1 MKMWSGRFR
10 EPLNA
15 RFEEWQ
21 RSFGF
26 DWQLLPEEIAAS
38 KAHAS
43 VLAAAGILTAA
54 ECAQVR
60 DGLDA
65 VLKDCWDG
73 PRRSSLAS
81 ESRAE
86 DVHHFVELELTEHI
100 GELALKLH
108 TGRSRNE
115 QIATDLRLYVR
126 EQAAKTQQ
134 LLRDWALALIDR
146 AENTGDAIMPAYTH
160 LQRAEPV
167 LVAHWLLAYVA
178 MIERDIRR
186 LTDLTARLNYCPLG
200 SGAIAGATLA
210 LDRTIAA
217 RELGFIAPTANS
229 MDATSDRDFL
239 VEFLQTFSTIALHTS
254 RFAEEITLFATAEF
268 GFVALPESFATG
280 SSAMPQKMNPDLTE
294 LVRGRT
300 GRIHGA
306 AAAVTT
312 LLKGLPL
319 AYNKDLQEMQPALFE
334 SVSGLLPML
343 ELLSSFTQ
351 KLSFRLERMEIAAQS
366 GFLNAMAAATYLS
379 HRGVPFRRAHHI
391 IGEAVR
397 LALDK
402 GCELD
407 GLTLEELRKL
417 SPAFAEDFYNSIT
430 LAATVDCHDVIGGT
444 ARARV
449 HEALASAKARLTA
462 ASAIPE
468 LEVAGARS

>member
-1 MKMWSGRFR
+1 MWSGRFR
-10 EPLNA
+10 EPLDA

-21 RSFGF
+21 RSFSF
-26 DWQLLPEEIAAS
+26 DWRLLPQEIAAS

-43 VLAAAGILTAA
+43 VLAAAGILTDA
-54 ECAQVR
+54 ECAAVR
-60 DGLDA
+60 DGLDT

-73 PRRSSLAS
+73 PRRAALSADT
-81 ESRAE
+81 RAE

-126 EQAAKTQQ
+126 EKAADAQQ
-134 LLRDWALALIDR
+134 LLRQWALAILAQ
-146 AENTGDAIMPAYTH
+146 AEAAGEAIMPAYTH

-178 MIERDIRR
+178 MIERDLSR
-186 LTDLTARLNYCPLG
+186 LSDLNARLNFCPLG

-217 RELGFIAPTANS
+217 RELGFTAPTANS

-239 VEFLQTFSTIALHTS
+239 LEFLQALSTIALHTS

-268 GFVALPESFATG
+268 GFVTLPESFSTG

-306 AAAVTT
+306 ATAVAMQI
-312 LLKGLPL
+312 KGLPL
-319 AYNKDLQEMQPALFE
+319 AYNKDLQDIQPSLFDATE
-334 SVSGLLPML
+334 ALLPTL

-351 KLSFRLERMEIAAQS
+351 CLKFRPDRMEAAAQS
-366 GFLNAMAAATYLS
+366 GFLNAMAAATYLA

-391 IGEAVR
+391 IGNAVR
-397 LALDK
+397 VALDK

-407 GLTLEELRKL
+407 GLSLDELRQL
-417 SPAFAEDFYNSIT
+417 SPAFGEDFYASIA

-444 ARARV
+444 ARVRV
-449 HEALASAKARLTA
+449 HEALASAKARLTTT
-462 ASAIPE
+462 AIPE
-468 LEVAGARS
+468 PETADAHS

>member
-1 MKMWSGRFR
+1 VKMWSGRFR
-10 EPLNA
+10 EPLDA

-26 DWQLLPEEIAAS
+26 DWQLLPQEIAAS

-54 ECAQVR
+54 ECAQMR

-65 VLKDCWDG
+65 VRKGCWEG
-73 PRRSSLAS
+73 PRRSTLAT

-86 DVHHFVELELTEHI
+86 DVHHFVELELTEQI

-126 EQAAKTQQ
+126 EQAANAQQ
-134 LLRDWALALIDR
+134 LLRDWALALIER
-146 AENTGDAIMPAYTH
+146 AEAAGDAVMPAYTH

-178 MIERDIRR
+178 MIERDINRIA
-186 LTDLTARLNYCPLG
+186 DLTTRLNYCPLG

-239 VEFLQTFSTIALHTS
+239 IEFLQALSTIALHTS

-268 GFVALPESFATG
+268 GFVVLPETFSTG

-300 GRIHGA
+300 GRILSA
-306 AAAVTT
+306 AQAVAIQM
-312 LLKGLPL
+312 KGLPL
-319 AYNKDLQEMQPALFE
+319 AYNKDLQEMQPSLFE
-334 SVSGLLPML
+334 AVTGLLPML
-343 ELLSSFTQ
+343 ELLTSFTQ
-351 KLSFRLERMEIAAQS
+351 QLRFRLERMEKAAQS

-379 HRGVPFRRAHHI
+379 HRGVPFRRAHHV

-407 GLTLEELRKL
+407 GLTLDELRKL
-417 SPAFAEDFYNSIT
+417 SPAFADDFYANIT
-430 LAATVDCHDVIGGT
+430 LSATVDCHDVTGGT

-449 HEALASAKARLTA
+449 HEAVASAKARLTA
-462 ASAIPE
+462 KPVPE
-468 LEVAGARS
+468 LETASAHS

>member
-10 EPLNA
+10 EPLDA
-15 RFEEWQ
+15 GFEEWQ

-54 ECAQVR
+54 ECAQMR

-73 PRRSSLAS
+73 PRRSTLAT

-86 DVHHFVELELTEHI
+86 DIHHFVELELTERI

-126 EQAAKTQQ
+126 EQAANVQR
-134 LLRDWALALIDR
+134 LLRAWALALIEQ
-146 AENTGDAIMPAYTH
+146 AETADDAIMPAYTH

-167 LVAHWLLAYVA
+167 LVAHWLLAYVS
-178 MIERDIRR
+178 MISRDISR
-186 LTDLTARLNYCPLG
+186 LADLTTRLNYCPLG

-217 RELGFIAPTANS
+217 RELGFTAPTANS

-239 VEFLQTFSTIALHTS
+239 VEFLQALSTIALHTS

-268 GFVALPESFATG
+268 GFVVLPERFSTG

-300 GRIHGA
+300 GRIVGA
-306 AAAVTT
+306 AQAVTIQ
-312 LLKGLPL
+312 LKGLPL
-319 AYNKDLQEMQPALFE
+319 AYNKDLQEMQPPLFDA
-334 SVSGLLPML
+334 VAGLLPML
-343 ELLSSFTQ
+343 ELLASFTQ
-351 KLSFRLERMEIAAQS
+351 RLRFRLERMEEVAQS

-407 GLTLEELRKL
+407 GLPLSELQKL
-417 SPAFAEDFYNSIT
+417 SPDVGEDFYASIT

-449 HEALASAKARLTA
+449 HEALASARARLTA
-462 ASAIPE
+462 HPVPE
-468 LEVAGARS
+468 LETADAHS

>member
-1 MKMWSGRFR
+1 M
-10 EPLNA
+10 
-15 RFEEWQ
+15 
-21 RSFGF
+21 
-26 DWQLLPEEIAAS
+26 
-38 KAHAS
+38 
-43 VLAAAGILTAA
+43 
-54 ECAQVR
+54 
-60 DGLDA
+60 
-65 VLKDCWDG
+65 
-73 PRRSSLAS
+73 
-81 ESRAE
+81 
-86 DVHHFVELELTEHI
+86 
-100 GELALKLH
+100 ALKLH

-134 LLRDWALALIDR
+134 LLRDWALALIER

-178 MIERDIRR
+178 MIERDISR
-186 LTDLTARLNYCPLG
+186 LSDLTARLNYCPLG

-239 VEFLQTFSTIALHTS
+239 VEFLHALSTIALHTS

-268 GFVALPESFATG
+268 GFVALPESFSTG

-334 SVSGLLPML
+334 SVSGLLPCW
-343 ELLSSFTQ
+343 SCSQ
-351 KLSFRLERMEIAAQS
+351 PSR
-366 GFLNAMAAATYLS
+366 
-379 HRGVPFRRAHHI
+379 
-391 IGEAVR
+391 
-397 LALDK
+397 K
-402 GCELD
+402 G
-407 GLTLEELRKL
+407 
-417 SPAFAEDFYNSIT
+417 
-430 LAATVDCHDVIGGT
+430 
-444 ARARV
+444 
-449 HEALASAKARLTA
+449 
-462 ASAIPE
+462 
-468 LEVAGARS
+468 

>member
-1 MKMWSGRFR
+1 MWSSRFR
-10 EPLNA
+10 EPLDA

-26 DWQLLPEEIAAS
+26 DWQLLPQEIAAS

-43 VLAAAGILTAA
+43 VLAAAEILTAA
-54 ECAQVR
+54 ECTQVR

-65 VLKDCWDG
+65 VLKDCWEG
-73 PRRSSLAS
+73 PRLSTLAA

-86 DVHHFVELELTEHI
+86 DVHHFVELELTERI

-126 EQAAKTQQ
+126 EQAAIAQR
-134 LLRDWALALIDR
+134 LLRGWALALIAQ
-146 AENTGDAIMPAYTH
+146 AEVAGDAIMPAYTH

-178 MIERDIRR
+178 MLERDISR
-186 LTDLTARLNYCPLG
+186 LADLTTRLNYCPLG

-217 RELGFIAPTANS
+217 RELGFTAPTTNS

-239 VEFLQTFSTIALHTS
+239 VEFLQALSTIALHSS

-268 GFVALPESFATG
+268 GFVVLPESFSTG

-300 GRIHGA
+300 GRIVGA
-306 AAAVTT
+306 AQAVTIQ
-312 LLKGLPL
+312 LKGLPL
-319 AYNKDLQEMQPALFE
+319 AYNKDLQEMQPALFDA
-334 SVSGLLPML
+334 VAGLLPML

-351 KLSFRLERMEIAAQS
+351 QLRFRLEHMEIAAQS

-397 LALDK
+397 MAIDR

-407 GLTLEELRKL
+407 GLSLDELRKL
-417 SPAFAEDFYNSIT
+417 SPAFDETFYASIT

-449 HEALASAKARLTA
+449 QEAVASAKARLA
-462 ASAIPE
+462 AKPVPE
-468 LEVAGARS
+468 LETAGVRS